1 MLEVFRWTSVTSFMV
16 IGNSLH
22 PAPRRKLENA
32 NDAWIALWSLT
43 EKLRLKATDP
53 VIAVQFLVGVYGSSE
68 LDLENLEVG

>member
-1 MLEVFRWTSVTSFMV
+1 MV

-32 NDAWIALWSLT
+32 NEAWIALWSFT

-53 VIAVQFLVGVYGSSE
+53 VISLFNFW
-68 LDLENLEVG
+68 LEFMEVLNLTWKT